1 VKLFVSADPLK
12 GWASASTNCILVA
25 MTDRTDES
33 SLAILSRS
41 IETIVQRRKLGDG
54 GKLPTERELAAELGQ
69 TRHAV
74 RRVLDHMEEQGKI
87 WRHVGRGTFV
97 GRAPEAAPGD
107 IGAMLNHTSPRQ
119 IVEARQILEPQTAAM
134 AAVNATPAQIYA
146 IEDACRRCAAA
157 RNMDTYET
165 WDEAFHRAIVAA
177 TGNRVLVALH
187 EVLNR
192 ARKEVVWG
200 TLRKAILKP
209 ERREYYSSE
218 HARVVE
224 AIRNRD
230 PVAAGAAMR
239 GHIGTMV
246 GIYSRVEEVQ
256 VTGLGSI
263 TF

>member
-1 VKLFVSADPLK
+1 MIEP
-12 GWASASTNCILVA
+12 ASEPSIDILG
-25 MTDRTDES
+25 
-33 SLAILSRS
+33 RS
-41 IETIVQRRKLGDG
+41 IESIVARRRLGTG
-54 GKLPTERELAAELGQ
+54 SKLPTERELAVELGQ

-74 RRVLDHMEEQGKI
+74 RRALGQMEAQGKI

-97 GRAPEAAPGD
+97 GKAPEADPSD
-107 IGAMLNHTSPRQ
+107 LGAALSHTSPRQ
-119 IVEARQILEPQTAAM
+119 IVEARQILEPQIAAM
-134 AAVNATPAQIYA
+134 AAVNATPAQIEA
-146 IEDACRRCAAA
+146 IEDAYRRCAAA
-157 RNMDTYET
+157 RNMDSYEI

-177 TGNRVLVALH
+177 TGNKMLMALH

-192 ARKEVVWG
+192 ARKDVVWG
-200 TLRKAILKP
+200 TLRKAMLRP

-230 PVAAGAAMR
+230 LAAAGAAMR

-256 VTGLGSI
+256 ATGQGSI

>member
-1 VKLFVSADPLK
+1 MNWSVADLP
-12 GWASASTNCILVA
+12 ADILG
-25 MTDRTDES
+25 
-33 SLAILSRS
+33 RS
-41 IETIVQRRKLGDG
+41 IESIMERRKLGLG
-54 GKLPTERELAAELGQ
+54 SKLPTERELAAELGQ

-74 RRVLDHMEEQGKI
+74 RRALDRMEAEGKI

-97 GRAPEAAPGD
+97 GKPPEADPGD
-107 IGAMLNHTSPRQ
+107 IGATLSHTSPRQ
-119 IVEARQILEPQTAAM
+119 IVEARQILEPQFAAM
-134 AAVNATPAQIYA
+134 AAVHATPAQIDA
-146 IEDACRRCAAA
+146 IEDAYRRCASA

-165 WDEAFHRAIVAA
+165 WDEAFHRSVVAA
-177 TGNRVLVALH
+177 TGNRMLMALH

-192 ARKEVVWG
+192 ARKDVVWG
-200 TLRKAILKP
+200 TLRKALLKP

-230 PVAAGAAMR
+230 PGAAGSAMR

-246 GIYSRVEEVQ
+246 GIYSKVEDFQ
-256 VTGLGSI
+256 ATGQGSI

>member
-1 VKLFVSADPLK
+1 MSILALDLPADIV
-12 GWASASTNCILVA
+12 G
-25 MTDRTDES
+25 
-33 SLAILSRS
+33 RS
-41 IETIVQRRKLGDG
+41 IERIMERRRLGLG
-54 GKLPTERELAAELGQ
+54 SKLPTERELASELGQ

-74 RRVLDHMEEQGKI
+74 RRALGRMEAQGKI

-97 GRAPEAAPGD
+97 GKAPETDLSDADA
-107 IGAMLNHTSPRQ
+107 LVSHTSPRQ
-119 IVEARQILEPQTAAM
+119 IVEARQILEPQIAAM
-134 AAVNATPAQIYA
+134 AAVHATPAQIEA
-146 IEDACRRCAAA
+146 IEDAYRRCASA
-157 RNMDTYET
+157 RNMDAYET

-177 TGNRVLVALH
+177 TGNTMLMALH

-192 ARKEVVWG
+192 ARKDVVWG
-200 TLRKAILKP
+200 TLRQAMLKP

-218 HARVVE
+218 HAHVVE

-246 GIYSRVEEVQ
+246 GIYSRVEEFQ
-256 VTGLGSI
+256 ATGEGSI

>member
-1 VKLFVSADPLK
+1 MSVMALDLPGDML
-12 GWASASTNCILVA
+12 G
-25 MTDRTDES
+25 
-33 SLAILSRS
+33 RS
-41 IETIVQRRKLGDG
+41 IERIMERRRLGLG
-54 GKLPTERELAAELGQ
+54 SKLPTERELASELGQ

-74 RRVLDHMEEQGKI
+74 RRALGRMEAQGKI

-97 GRAPEAAPGD
+97 GKAPETDPSD
-107 IGAMLNHTSPRQ
+107 IDALLSHTSPRQ
-119 IVEARQILEPQTAAM
+119 IVEARQTLEPQIAAM
-134 AAVNATPAQIYA
+134 AAVHATPAQIEA
-146 IEDACRRCAAA
+146 IEEAYRRCAAA

-177 TGNRVLVALH
+177 TGNTMLMALH

-192 ARKEVVWG
+192 ARKDVVWG
-200 TLRKAILKP
+200 TLRQAMLKP

-246 GIYSRVEEVQ
+246 GIYSRVEEFQ
-256 VTGLGSI
+256 ATGEGSI

>member
-1 VKLFVSADPLK
+1 MAMDLPAD
-12 GWASASTNCILVA
+12 ILG
-25 MTDRTDES
+25 RT
-33 SLAILSRS
+33 
-41 IETIVQRRKLGDG
+41 IERIMERRRLGLG
-54 GKLPTERELAAELGQ
+54 SKLPTERELASELGQ

-74 RRVLDHMEEQGKI
+74 RRALGRMEAQGKI

-97 GRAPEAAPGD
+97 GKAPETDPSD
-107 IGAMLNHTSPRQ
+107 IDALLSHTSPRQ
-119 IVEARQILEPQTAAM
+119 IVEARQTLEPQIAAM
-134 AAVNATPAQIYA
+134 AAVHATPAQIEA
-146 IEDACRRCAAA
+146 IEDAYRRCAAA
-157 RNMDTYET
+157 RNMDAYET

-177 TGNRVLVALH
+177 TGNTMLMALH

-192 ARKEVVWG
+192 ARKDVVWG
-200 TLRKAILKP
+200 TLRQAMLKP

-246 GIYSRVEEVQ
+246 GIYSRVEAFQ
-256 VTGLGSI
+256 ATGEGAI